1 MGSSRGKIDCIIDIE
16 YAGRTLRRV
25 ELLLRARTPLR
36 IDRASLPYL
45 DAYQLRRKMIT
56 PPSSP
61 GVGMARHH
69 WPPGELRPNTKD
81 HYQLNT
87 SYNTVYVGAVRPT
100 GSCSQDIGGETFG
113 QLMQVVARES
123 DDGV

>member
-1 MGSSRGKIDCIIDIE
+1 MDCIIDIE
-16 YAGRTLRRV
+16 YAGRTLRRA

-36 IDRASLPYL
+36 IYRASLPYL
-45 DAYQLRRKMIT
+45 DAHQLRRKMIT

-81 HYQLNT
+81 HYQWNT
-87 SYNTVYVGAVRPT
+87 SYNTVYVAAIRPT
-100 GSCSQDIGGETFG
+100 GSCSQDICGQTFE
-113 QLMQVVARES
+113 QLMQVEAGES
-123 DDGV
+123 DDGA